1 MRNNFQSAILL
12 LVLLFA
18 ACSRLPHYGQP
29 RGEASDGV
37 LPSQTIAYR
46 PLTIGDFRSAELPE
60 DLRRHGRHLNA
71 HTTAAIRTRPGA
83 SIALTS
89 VESRGRKTACGRI
102 ENLAFEAVMIPERS
116 WWSPTLPEEQV
127 WYVLQHEQVHFAL
140 MEIAARKLNQRAAKK
155 PEQLT
160 ICEESPEAAAGQLS
174 ATLDLWLAEAEEETL
189 RLHSDFD
196 EATSSLYAPRKQQ
209 QWYERVMRELKP
221 KNP

>member
-1 MRNNFQSAILL
+1 MRKNFRPALL
-12 LVLLFA
+12 LLALLFA
-18 ACSRLPHYGQP
+18 ACSRLPPYSQP

-37 LPSQTIAYR
+37 LPSQIIAYR
-46 PLTIGDFRSAELPE
+46 PLTVGDFLAKELPE
-60 DLRRHGRHLNA
+60 DLRGHGSHLNA
-71 HTTAAIRTRPGA
+71 HTTTAIRTRPGT

-89 VESRGRKTACGRI
+89 VETAGRKMSCGRV

-116 WWSPTLPEEQV
+116 WWSPTLPKEQV

-140 MEIAARKLNQRAAKK
+140 MEIAARKLNQRAVKK

-160 ICEESPEAAAGQLS
+160 VCEESPEAAAGQLS
-174 ATLDLWLAEAEEETL
+174 ETLDLWLAEAEEETL

-196 EATSSLYAPRKQQ
+196 EATSSLYAPRTQQ
-209 QWYERVMRELKP
+209 RWYERVIRELEP